1 MLKIVILIRNLITR
15 LAKINNFKYKKGD
28 DKMSNERI
36 FLSPPHMSGNE
47 MKYIQEAFDTNWI
60 APLGTNVDK
69 FEEELCEY
77 IGMEHGL
84 ALSSGTAGIHLA
96 LKYFDVG
103 PGDYVFCSDLTFAGS
118 CNPILYQYA
127 NPVFIDSE
135 PETWNMSPIALE
147 KAFEWAKKENKMPKA
162 VIIVDLYGQS
172 ADYDSL
178 LPICEH
184 YGVPVIEDA
193 AEALGATYKGKK
205 CGSFGHIG
213 IFSFNGNKIITT
225 SGGGMVVSNDEEA
238 IKKMRFWATQSR
250 EPAKHYEHKEVGYN
264 YRMSNICAGIGRGQ
278 LQMLDSFIEKRRLN
292 NELYNTLLNKVPIIS
307 MPISSNGELNYWL
320 SVFTVTKD
328 NLDIREEIL
337 YQLETENIEAR
348 PVWKPMHM
356 QPLFKKNYYFSHS
369 NDISES
375 LFQSGICLPS
385 GTGMSNR
392 DVERVVNTINE
403 TFKAVIR

>member
-1 MLKIVILIRNLITR
+1 MKR
-15 LAKINNFKYKKGD
+15 D
-28 DKMSNERI
+28 RI

-77 IGMEHGL
+77 VGVKHGL

-135 PETWNMSPIALE
+135 PESWNMSPIALE

-184 YGVPVIEDA
+184 YRVPVIEDA

-250 EPAKHYEHKEVGYN
+250 EPAKNYEHKEVGYN

-278 LQMLDSFIEKRRLN
+278 LEVLDERIESKKKIRLFYEKSFKGIPVEIIPIPN
-292 NELYNTLLNKVPIIS
+292 NCES
-307 MPISSNGELNYWL
+307 NYWL
-320 SVFTVTKD
+320 TVVTID
-328 NLDIREEIL
+328 ERCIVNPSDVIGLLEE
-337 YQLETENIEAR
+337 ENIESR
-348 PVWKPMHM
+348 PVWKPMSL
-356 QPLFKKNYYFSHS
+356 QPLFSESGSFSH
-369 NDISES
+369 IQEKHVGTE
-375 LFQSGICLPS
+375 FFKKGICLPS
-385 GTGMSNR
+385 GSELGESQQYLITELISR
-392 DVERVVNTINE
+392 L
-403 TFKAVIR
+403 FKEN

>member
-1 MLKIVILIRNLITR
+1 MR
-15 LAKINNFKYKKGD
+15 
-28 DKMSNERI
+28 ERI
-36 FLSPPHMSGNE
+36 YLSPPHMSGNE

-77 IGMEHGL
+77 VGVDHAL

-96 LKYFDVG
+96 LKYYGVG

-118 CNPILYQYA
+118 CNPIMYQYA

-135 PETWNMSPIALE
+135 PDTWNMSPIALE
-147 KAFEWAKKENKMPKA
+147 KAFEWAKSENKMPKA

-172 ADYDSL
+172 ADYDLL
-178 LPICEH
+178 LPICKK

-205 CGSFGHIG
+205 CGTFGDIS

-225 SGGGMVVSNDEEA
+225 SGGGMVVSNDETA
-238 IKKMRFWATQSR
+238 IEKMRFWATQSR
-250 EPAKHYEHKEVGYN
+250 ENAKHYEHKEVGYN

-278 LQMLDSFIEKRRLN
+278 LEALDSRILTKKKIFNDYIKGFE
-292 NELYNTLLNKVPIIS
+292 NTPLKL
-307 MPISSNGELNYWL
+307 MPINDNGSPNYWL
-320 SVFTVTKD
+320 SVLTIMEEYTVTT
-328 NLDIREEIL
+328 NQIL
-337 YQLETENIEAR
+337 LQLEKENIEAR

-356 QPLFKKNYYFSHS
+356 QVLFEGFRFFSHYKDNATS
-369 NDISES
+369 VGQQLFES
-375 LFQSGICLPS
+375 GVCLPS
-385 GTGMSNR
+385 GSTLKEEELNKI
-392 DVERVVNTINE
+392 VELIKMV
-403 TFKAVIR
+403 F

>member
-1 MLKIVILIRNLITR
+1 
-15 LAKINNFKYKKGD
+15 
-28 DKMSNERI
+28 
-36 FLSPPHMSGNE
+36 MSGNE

-60 APLGTNVDK
+60 APLGRNVDK

-77 IGMEHGL
+77 VGVEHGL
-84 ALSSGTAGIHLA
+84 ALSSGTAAIHLA
-96 LKYFDVG
+96 LKYFGVG

-135 PETWNMSPIALE
+135 PESWNMSPIALE

-178 LPICEH
+178 LPICER

-205 CGSFGHIG
+205 CGSFGHVG

-225 SGGGMVVSNDEEA
+225 SGGGMIVSNDEEA

-278 LQMLDSFIEKRRLN
+278 LEVLDERILAKKEVRDRYDKGFESLP
-292 NELYNTLLNKVPIIS
+292 LSL
-307 MPISSNGELNYWL
+307 MPIPAVSASNYWL
-320 SVFTVTKD
+320 TVIILNNNSSTTAAD
-328 NLDIREEIL
+328 IIGNLESN
-337 YQLETENIEAR
+337 NIESR
-348 PVWKPMHM
+348 PIWKPMSL
-356 QPLFKKNYYFSHS
+356 QPIFNECISFTHCEKSFGNELFIN
-369 NDISES
+369 
-375 LFQSGICLPS
+375 GVCLPS
-385 GTGMSNR
+385 GSELTLEVQESI
-392 DVERVVNTINE
+392 INNIKGL
-403 TFKAVIR
+403 F

>member
-1 MLKIVILIRNLITR
+1 
-15 LAKINNFKYKKGD
+15 
-28 DKMSNERI
+28 MSNDRI

-69 FEEELCEY
+69 FEEEICGY
-77 IGMEHGL
+77 VGVNHAL

-96 LKYFDVG
+96 LKFFGVG

-118 CNPILYQYA
+118 CNPIMYQYA

-135 PETWNMSPIALE
+135 PETWNMSPVALE
-147 KAFEWAKKENKMPKA
+147 KAFEWAKSENKMPKA

-172 ADYDSL
+172 ADYDQL
-178 LPICEH
+178 LPICKQ

-205 CGSFGHIG
+205 CGTFGDISV
-213 IFSFNGNKIITT
+213 FSFNGNKIITT

-250 EPAKHYEHKEVGYN
+250 ENANHYEHKEVGYN

-278 LQMLDSFIEKRRLN
+278 LQVLDSLIDKRQFIFQTYAEKLN
-292 NELYNTLLNKVPIIS
+292 DLPVSN
-307 MPISSNGELNYWL
+307 MPISKHGSPNYWL
-320 SVFTVTKD
+320 SVILLNDELILSPTKIID
-328 NLDIREEIL
+328 LLNMG
-337 YQLETENIEAR
+337 NIESR
-348 PVWKPMHM
+348 PLWKPMHL
-356 QPLFKKNYYFSHS
+356 QPLYDDYSFFSHL
-369 NDISES
+369 DIES
-375 LFQSGICLPS
+375 VGNHLFKRGLCIPS
-385 GTGMSNR
+385 GSSLNEKQQ
-392 DVERVVNTINE
+392 ERVIKMIYQAFGLVD
-403 TFKAVIR
+403 K

>member
-1 MLKIVILIRNLITR
+1 
-15 LAKINNFKYKKGD
+15 
-28 DKMSNERI
+28 
-36 FLSPPHMSGNE
+36 

-77 IGMEHGL
+77 VGVDHGL

-96 LKYFDVG
+96 LKYFGVG

-172 ADYDSL
+172 ADYDLL
-178 LPICEH
+178 LPICEK
-184 YGVPVIEDA
+184 YDVPVIEDA

-278 LQMLDSFIEKRRLN
+278 LRVLNDRIAAKKKIREFYEIALKSYPINFI
-292 NELYNTLLNKVPIIS
+292 
-307 MPISSNGELNYWL
+307 PISANSEANYWL
-320 SVFTVTKD
+320 TVIT
-328 NLDIREEIL
+328 IEEKCPLKPDDLIGIL
-337 YQLETENIEAR
+337 EVENIESR
-348 PVWKPMHM
+348 PVWKPMSL
-356 QPLFKKNYYFSHS
+356 QPLFNTHKYFSHS
-369 NDISES
+369 KEENVGFM
-375 LFQSGICLPS
+375 LFEKGICLPS
-385 GTGMSNR
+385 GSNLR
-392 DVERVVNTINE
+392 EDQLTKIITLVSEQLEVL
-403 TFKAVIR
+403 

>member
-1 MLKIVILIRNLITR
+1 MQK
-15 LAKINNFKYKKGD
+15 
-28 DKMSNERI
+28 RI

-47 MKYIQEAFDTNWI
+47 MKYIQEAFDSNWI

-77 IGMEHGL
+77 VGIDHGL

-96 LKYFDVG
+96 LKYFNVG

-127 NPVFIDSE
+127 QPVFIDSE
-135 PETWNMSPIALE
+135 PETWNMSPVALE

-172 ADYDSL
+172 ADYDQL
-178 LPICEH
+178 LPICEE

-193 AEALGATYKGKK
+193 AEALGATYKGRK
-205 CGSFGHIG
+205 CGTFGHIG

-250 EPAKHYEHKEVGYN
+250 EPAKHYEHKEIGYN
-264 YRMSNICAGIGRGQ
+264 YRISNISAGIGRGQ
-278 LQMLDSFIEKRRLN
+278 LQALDSFIDNRKYIFEQYVDKLK
-292 NELYNTLLNKVPIIS
+292 ELPLRF
-307 MPISSNGELNYWL
+307 MPVSELGCPNYWL
-320 SVFTVTKD
+320 SVLTLNEDVVFTPEYIV
-328 NLDIREEIL
+328 N
-337 YQLETENIEAR
+337 QLELRNIESR
-348 PVWKPMHM
+348 PLWKPMHL
-356 QPLFKKNYYFSHS
+356 QPVFLDAPMFYHHETECVGSY
-369 NDISES
+369 
-375 LFQSGICLPS
+375 LFQYGICLPS
-385 GTGMSNR
+385 GSSMTQNQHGL
-392 DVERVVNTINE
+392 VLNTINE
-403 TFKAVIR
+403 IFTSVNK

>member
-1 MLKIVILIRNLITR
+1 M
-15 LAKINNFKYKKGD
+15 
-28 DKMSNERI
+28 NERI

-77 IGMEHGL
+77 VGVDHGL

-96 LKYFDVG
+96 LKYFGVG

-118 CNPILYQYA
+118 CNPILYEYA
-127 NPVFIDSE
+127 NPIFIDSE
-135 PETWNMSPIALE
+135 PESWNMSPIALE

-178 LPICEH
+178 LPICER

-205 CGSFGHIG
+205 CGSFGHIS

-238 IKKMRFWATQSR
+238 IKKMRFWATQSK
-250 EPAKHYEHKEVGYN
+250 EPVRHYEHKEVGYN
-264 YRMSNICAGIGRGQ
+264 YRMSNICAGVGRGQ
-278 LQMLDSFIEKRRLN
+278 LEALDSFINKRRAI
-292 NELYNTLLNKVPIIS
+292 NERYKSLLESLPVEFI
-307 MPISSNGELNYWL
+307 PISEISKSNYWL
-320 SVFTVTKD
+320 SVFMIHEEGGHK
-328 NLDIREEIL
+328 IRERLLDE
-337 YQLETENIEAR
+337 LENQNIEAR
-348 PVWKPMHM
+348 PVWKPMHL
-356 QPLFKKNYYFSHS
+356 QPLFHNSIYFSHS
-369 NDISES
+369 DKVSKI
-375 LFQSGICLPS
+375 LFDTGICLPS
-385 GTGMSNR
+385 GTGMSEF
-392 DVERVVNTINE
+392 DIERVVKIIKE
-403 TFKAVIR
+403 SFEVVKK

>member
-1 MLKIVILIRNLITR
+1 MQ
-15 LAKINNFKYKKGD
+15 
-28 DKMSNERI
+28 ERI

-47 MKYIQEAFDTNWI
+47 MKYIQEAFDSNWI

-77 IGMEHGL
+77 VGIDHGL

-96 LKYFDVG
+96 LKYFNVG

-127 NPVFIDSE
+127 QPVFIDSE

-172 ADYDSL
+172 ADYDQL
-178 LPICEH
+178 LPICEQ

-205 CGSFGHIG
+205 CGTFGHIG

-250 EPAKHYEHKEVGYN
+250 EPAKHYEHKEIGYN
-264 YRMSNICAGIGRGQ
+264 YRISNISAGIGRGQ
-278 LQMLDSFIEKRRLN
+278 LLALDSFIDSRKYIFEQYVDKLA
-292 NELYNTLLNKVPIIS
+292 ELPLGF
-307 MPISSNGELNYWL
+307 MPISELGSPNYWL
-320 SVFTVTKD
+320 SVLTVDKNVVITPEYIV
-328 NLDIREEIL
+328 N
-337 YQLETENIEAR
+337 QLELKNIESR
-348 PVWKPMHM
+348 PLWKPMHL
-356 QPLFKKNYYFSHS
+356 QPIFLDAPMFYHHETECVGSY
-369 NDISES
+369 
-375 LFQSGICLPS
+375 LFQYGICLPS
-385 GTGMSNR
+385 GSSMTQTQQSL
-392 DVERVVNTINE
+392 VLNTIKEIFASVN
-403 TFKAVIR
+403 K